1 MSGDLKDHDPYT
13 SEVEYTALALEA
25 VPLVGQQQQQQTQT
39 PNTIR
44 TDFPGNRRT
53 VILPPG
59 PPPNMVFVKTG
70 GNALQAVSQMVF
82 EQKQPERLVAV
93 TVPENVSPGSTIYVQ
108 HGPRNENL
116 LQATIPPGAL
126 PGHTFFVRVPDAFQ
140 VDVVTATV
148 TATATATA
156 VSGSNGDDGTASLA
170 VDDGVV
176 LVAGHNAVGDLFLVE
191 EQSKDPVNNN

>member
-39 PNTIR
+39 PNTIHGC

-140 VDVVTATV
+140 VDFV
-148 TATATATA
+148 TATAEA
-156 VSGSNGDDGTASLA
+156 VSGSNGDDGTASPS
-170 VDDGVV
+170 VDDGAV

>member
-1 MSGDLKDHDPYT
+1 MSGDLKERDPYT

-25 VPLVGQQQQQQTQT
+25 VPLVGQQQQTQT

-44 TDFPGNRRT
+44 GCTDFPGNRRT

-140 VDVVTATV
+140 VDFV
-148 TATATATA
+148 TATAEA

-170 VDDGVV
+170 VDDGAV